1 MIRILADREIK
12 NVFNN
17 LDKRQTRQLKILLN
31 KIYVYMNV
39 YSEISTKHFKLLRKI
54 LMENKN
60 ISLDTADKEEYIDLT
75 DISDLIIEGERM
87 IKNTEKIHKIL
98 SEISLEKKVW

>member
-1 MIRILADREIK
+1 
-12 NVFNN
+12 
-17 LDKRQTRQLKILLN
+17 
-31 KIYVYMNV
+31 
-39 YSEISTKHFKLLRKI
+39 
-54 LMENKN
+54 MENKN

-75 DISDLIIEGERM
+75 DISDLIIEGERI